1 MYVILV
7 NEDNT
12 LVTTQK
18 ENIMQ
23 RSKLVDDLW
32 FLVPPEYK
40 GYNMAE
46 FTVLMEYILPVSRK
60 YRSDILSLSA
70 EKYNEHLKYT
80 LPFDTELTREA
91 GDVEVQ
97 LTFALVELDADGN
110 PIQRVRK
117 TSADKIHIT
126 PISAWS
132 DIIPDDALS
141 AIDQRLIV
149 ANAQIRALAELAD
162 SLSEQKADNFRYN
175 ESNGELQ
182 LMSGANKL
190 GDAVKII
197 SCIHADPDGNGAAI
211 PIVHF

>member
-40 GYNMAE
+40 GYNMAD
-46 FTVLMEYILPVSRK
+46 FTVMMEYLLPVSKK
-60 YRSDILSLSA
+60 YRSEILSLSD
-70 EKYNEHLKYT
+70 EMHNEHLKFM

-91 GDVEVQ
+91 GEIEVQ
-97 LTFALVELDADGN
+97 LTFGLVELDPDGN
-110 PIQRVRK
+110 PVQRVRK
-117 TSADKIHIT
+117 TMPAVIKIT
-126 PISAWS
+126 PIAAWS
-132 DIIPDDALS
+132 DIIPDEALT

-149 ANAQIRALAELAD
+149 ADAQIRALAELAD

>member
-40 GYNMAE
+40 GYNMAD
-46 FTVLMEYILPVSRK
+46 FTVMMEYLLPVSKK
-60 YRSDILSLSA
+60 YRSEILSLSD
-70 EKYNEHLKYT
+70 EMHNEHLKFM

-91 GDVEVQ
+91 GEIEVQ
-97 LTFALVELDADGN
+97 LTFGLVELDPDGN
-110 PIQRVRK
+110 PVQRVRK
-117 TSADKIHIT
+117 TMPAVIKIT
-126 PISAWS
+126 PIAAWS
-132 DIIPDDALS
+132 DIIPDEALT

-149 ANAQIRALAELAD
+149 ADAQIRALAELAD

-197 SCIHADPDGNGAAI
+197 SCIHADPDGNGAEI